1 MRKSSKYHSYDGDI
15 VQKSFGVIMVANIM
29 VGWLKMTDLFISG
42 IPVDT
47 GD

>member
-1 MRKSSKYHSYDGDI
+1 M
-15 VQKSFGVIMVANIM
+15 QKSVWVIMVANIM

-42 IPVDT
+42 IPLDT

>member
-1 MRKSSKYHSYDGDI
+1 MRKSSKYHSHDGDI
-15 VQKSFGVIMVANIM
+15 VQKSVWVIMVANIM

-42 IPVDT
+42 IPLDT

>member
-1 MRKSSKYHSYDGDI
+1 MRKFSKYHSHEGDI
-15 VQKSFGVIMVANIM
+15 VRKSFRVIMVANIM

-42 IPVDT
+42 IPLDT